1 MYRWFLSTMIGEM
14 PEKNKPSSHHNQKK
28 PLRSTWINTTAIVA
42 MLAGVFSTQP
52 GYNQD
57 SIVPVDLKKKNTWE
71 LVVKDIKNISQSTI
85 TQIDSTEYQQL
96 ANETVKEIN
105 EYRKEY
111 NLTPLIYSTRLHSI
125 AQWYADYCVENNWEK
140 GHYDKEGK
148 GFDDRVKWTWYTGI
162 AKENLYFGWDTPKE
176 VVNTLKWSKIHN
188 NNILFSRWKYISIG
202 ITKNQEDWSFAY
214 VIIIFE

>member
-28 PLRSTWINTTAIVA
+28 SLRSTWINTAAIVT

-57 SIVPVDLKKKNTWE
+57 SRTPMDMKKKNTGE
-71 LVVKDIKNISQSTI
+71 LVIKNTKSTPQDTI
-85 TQIDSTEYQQL
+85 THMNSAEYQKL
-96 ANETVKEIN
+96 AGEMVNSIN
-105 EYRKEY
+105 AYRKEN
-111 NLTPLIYSTRLHSI
+111 NLKELTYSKKLHGI
-125 AQWYADYCVENNWEK
+125 AQWYANYCVTNKREK

-148 GFDDRVKWTWYTGI
+148 GFDDRVKETWYTGI
-162 AKENLYFGWDTPKE
+162 AKENLYFGRWAPGE
-176 VVNTLKWSKIHN
+176 IVNKRKSSMGHN
-188 NNILFSRWKYISIG
+188 NNMLFTNANNISIG
-202 ITKNQEDWSFAY
+202 ITKNEDDDSYAY